1 MAQMIHPRGS
11 FQSDAAHWEHEIA
24 SGHFQLGEHLE
35 LEDPK
40 RDVAVTV
47 FKQWHAKHLDLPH
60 SMNPVVVHKL
70 ITTEEADELAASS

>member
-1 MAQMIHPRGS
+1 
-11 FQSDAAHWEHEIA
+11 
-24 SGHFQLGEHLE
+24 
-35 LEDPK
+35 
-40 RDVAVTV
+40 VAVTV